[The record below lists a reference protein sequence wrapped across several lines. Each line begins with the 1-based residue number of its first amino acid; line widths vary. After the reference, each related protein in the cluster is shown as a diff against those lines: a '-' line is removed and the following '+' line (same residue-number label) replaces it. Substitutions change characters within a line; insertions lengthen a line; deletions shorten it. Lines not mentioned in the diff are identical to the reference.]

1 MAEIK
6 QENENQLE
14 HIYYNRDVLHKH
26 TKAVQKIIDLAVDYV
41 PYAER
46 LSREGKNVVWVGI
59 PGGISTFIYACD
71 AIPVF
76 VGEYGRLRNTG
87 GLEISED
94 YFQLPN
100 ETCSMVKVVLGEYFL
115 HKDET
120 IKKIIYSSK
129 MCEPF
134 NQLFEMIKPYGYDI
148 YVVDT
153 GFRPSGEKERL
164 DKYREFSIQ
173 EYKKA
178 AEWLSGKP
186 LNEEKLRYEMKRY
199 NRILR
204 KIRTILNL
212 RKKHS
217 TYILSLSTMLML
229 MGSDHYFGKPEEY
242 EDALDELIE
251 ELSALKE
258 GEYNTAKI
266 NLVWSGGRGVEFG
279 IYQTVDEAGG
289 AIQGWNTPNNLEQEF
304 NLSKEPM
311 EAYMDFDLGD
321 KLAAGS
327 TEDACKAME
336 KQIELCNAKGIIL
349 YGYMG
354 CSFGSIDSELKRN
367 YFRKRD
373 IPALSLV
380 GTYQIGA
387 PSGQLITRVKAFI
400 EMLSK

>member
-1 MAEIK
+1 MAELK
-6 QENENQLE
+6 QENENQLD

-26 TKAVQKIIDLAVDYV
+26 SKAVKKIIDLALDYV

-46 LSREGKNVVWVGI
+46 AYREGKNVVWVGMV
-59 PGGISTFIYACD
+59 GGISQFVYACD

-76 VGEYGRLRNTG
+76 VGEYGRLRTTG
-87 GLEISED
+87 GLEVSED
-94 YFQLPN
+94 YFQLPT

-115 HKDET
+115 HKDDT
-120 IKKIIYSSK
+120 IKRIMYSTK

-134 NQLFEMIKPYGYDI
+134 NQAFEMIKPYGYEI
-148 YVVDT
+148 HIVDV
-153 GFRPSGEKERL
+153 GFRPSGDKERL
-164 DKYREFSIQ
+164 DTYREFCKQ
-173 EYKKA
+173 EYQSA
-178 AEWLSGKP
+178 AQWLSGKSIDK
-186 LNEEKLRYEMKRY
+186 EKLRHEMKRY

-217 TYILSLSTMLML
+217 TYILSLATMLLL
-229 MGSDHYFGKPEEY
+229 MGSDHYFAKPEEY

-251 ELSALKE
+251 
-258 GEYNTAKI
+258 
-266 NLVWSGGRGVEFG
+266 G
-279 IYQTVDEAGG
+279 IYQTIDEAGG
-289 AIQGWNTPNNLEQEF
+289 AILGWNVANNLEQEF
-304 NLSKEPM
+304 NLTKDPL

-327 TEDACKAME
+327 TEDGCKAME

-349 YGYMG
+349 YGFMG

-373 IPALSLV
+373 IPALSLI

-387 PSGQLITRVKAFI
+387 PTGQLITRVKAFI